1 MRNRIIYASIAASA
15 LILSCILSVS
25 CKKTDKDFRGSSPV
39 SVSFGLGQGSSIL
52 DVKSRIADDGCTAIW
67 QKGDK
72 VALWAT
78 KEDGTPVLE
87 GTPFTL
93 QGISDN
99 TALFT
104 GELQSAMEEGTYT
117 YVVASPL
124 PASVSGSTAE
134 FVLPAEQD
142 GKAGNADI
150 MVSEKVTHGPLK
162 EYSIESEDY
171 SGMATTI
178 SRHFTH
184 LFNFYLPEGSDGLKV
199 ESEGMAH
206 GEPVKRI
213 DIGLPWNAAGRLT
226 LDVNSPD
233 QCEQNGTD
241 TLVRLRLKEAL
252 KPSTADGRNYATASV
267 LPMDC
272 TASEGGK
279 IKLTLYSENY
289 IGHVDDVSV
298 DGRDFK
304 PGHATPVKMTVT
316 ECIRKKLNVK
326 LRSNNLGEHITSIA
340 IEAAGDFS
348 SSIGNVYST
357 SLSSGIE
364 VGSEY
369 LLKCGSEAFQN
380 LAGTKLKI
388 TCQSKHVRFTTTA
401 TLPADLDSY
410 NEYAV
415 NIDVPYLLFED
426 FSTVPSFSSY
436 DEYSGGFYSG
446 DKDPYVFLRDASS
459 GHFWSGER
467 IGAQEGTAVRLAA
480 RRETSARYHSRLDSY
495 PLLEIISPVTVN
507 LSFDCGMDEDHTKLT
522 GKQYGQ
528 TIYVGYTDNLSA
540 IGNGSTKGTYPAN
553 FFLNEKGSTYT
564 TLSTH
569 KDLKINL
576 PAGTFRISWRTEVED
591 HAGIN
596 NNTDWLYIDNVKV
609 QVAQ

>member
-25 CKKTDKDFRGSSPV
+25 CKKTDKDFRGSGPV
-39 SVSFGLGQGSSIL
+39 SVSFGLGQGPSIL

-348 SSIGNVYST
+348 PSIGNVYST

-415 NIDVPYLLFED
+415 NIDVPYLLYED
-426 FSTVPSFSSY
+426 FSTVPSFSSEDAHSTSSVGSHSY
-436 DEYSGGFYSG
+436 TFTSPAGWTGG
-446 DKDPYVFLRDASS
+446 
-459 GHFWSGER
+459 R
-467 IGAQEGTAVRLAA
+467 IGAQASNMIRIAGHRESGAWIDKHYPA
-480 RRETSARYHSRLDSY
+480 RVDSA
-495 PLLEIISPVTVN
+495 PLLEILSPVNIAVT
-507 LSFDCGMDEDHTKLT
+507 FDYGINSDGIDK
-522 GKQYGQ
+522 YGQ
-528 TIYVGYTDNLSA
+528 TIYVGYVT
-540 IGNGSTKGTYPAN
+540 STKVYKSGDTDGTFGYSKTFGDN
-553 FFLNEKGSTYT
+553 DKDSDWT
-564 TLSTH
+564 TPRTETVV
-569 KDLKINL
+569 INNI
-576 PAGTFRISWRTEVED
+576 PAGTTNLISWRND
-591 HAGIN
+591 PKNISDLAS
-596 NNTDWLYIDNVKV
+596 NTTAWLYIDNVKV